1 MAQAS
6 TKVHD
11 LINKSS
17 VVVFSKSYC
26 PFCHATKKTLDG
38 LKADYEVLE
47 LDQESD
53 GAAMQDAL
61 QEISGQRTV
70 PNIYINQVK
79 IGGNSDLQSLH
90 SSGKLENLLKEAGAL
105 KA

>member
-6 TKVHD
+6 TKVQE

-26 PFCHATKKTLDG
+26 PYCRSTKKTLDE
-38 LKADYEVLE
+38 LNAKYELLE

-61 QEISGQRTV
+61 EQISGQRTV
-70 PNIYINQVK
+70 PNVYIKQK
-79 IGGNSDLQSLH
+79 HIGGNSDLQSLH
-90 SSGKLENLLKEAGAL
+90 SSGKLETLLKEAGAL
-105 KA
+105 TA